1 MSNNKP
7 HNTGTPRTQSA
18 LEAVT
23 AQAERR
29 RLPGGVTGLTDQT
42 ARLAASDALDGSA
55 RPSRDVIEPLPS
67 LGAARE
73 RVQAAK
79 PIAELFDFRVA
90 ERPAPGLTETLDEL
104 LDEDPSPETADAT
117 WLGG

>member
-1 MSNNKP
+1 MASKP
-7 HNTGTPRTQSA
+7 KIA
-18 LEAVT
+18 EA
-23 AQAERR
+23 EWRHP
-29 RLPGGVTGLTDQT
+29 PGSVTGLTDEAT
-42 ARLAASDALDGSA
+42 GLAISDAPTGSA
-55 RPSRDVIEPLPS
+55 RPSRDLIEPLPS

-79 PIAELFDFRVA
+79 PVAELFDFRVA
-90 ERPAPGLTETLDEL
+90 ERQAQHLTQTLDEL

>member
-1 MSNNKP
+1 VSNNKP
-7 HNTGTPRTQSA
+7 HNTGTPRAQSA
-18 LEAVT
+18 LETVT
-23 AQAERR
+23 AEAEWR
-29 RLPGGVTGLTDQT
+29 RLPGRVTGPTDQT
-42 ARLAASDALDGSA
+42 ARLAAYDAPTGSA
-55 RPSRDVIEPLPS
+55 RPSRDLEPLRA

-79 PIAELFDFRVA
+79 PVAELFDLRVA
-90 ERPAPGLTETLDEL
+90 EPRAPGLTESLDEL

>member
-1 MSNNKP
+1 MASKLK
-7 HNTGTPRTQSA
+7 TA
-18 LEAVT
+18 EA
-23 AQAERR
+23 EWR
-29 RLPGGVTGLTDQT
+29 RLHGSVTGPTDQT
-42 ARLAASDALDGSA
+42 PRLAACDAPTGSA
-55 RPSRDVIEPLPS
+55 RPGRDLIEPLPS

-79 PIAELFDFRVA
+79 PVAELFDFRAA
-90 ERPAPGLTETLDEL
+90 ERQAQRLTETLDEL